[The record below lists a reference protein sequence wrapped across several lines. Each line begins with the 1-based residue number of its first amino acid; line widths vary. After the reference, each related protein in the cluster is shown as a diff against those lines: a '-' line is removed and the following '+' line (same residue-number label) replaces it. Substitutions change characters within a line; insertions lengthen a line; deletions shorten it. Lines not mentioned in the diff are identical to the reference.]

1 MISWFRRP
9 RIRASEPEATTSE
22 AEAQAPARA
31 PALLPLVRPIALA
44 GPAPA
49 PNAVAAPVAFGP
61 SSSVRPAPRDAYFA
75 PGAYAVDDDQAD
87 ARPAPA
93 PAPAPPTLS
102 VHRPWDEVTLRGFAV
117 GRAEL
122 TSEHQVSLAS
132 LAGELTEILNSYPDT
147 FLSAIGHAAASE
159 AGAEDLGLRR
169 AVAVTSALAAL
180 GVPAATMHAAGRS
193 AEPSA
198 PGGSGRDFGVVVQVI
213 KRNFRAE
220 HRAHGEER
228 HPAPAAAEPHP
239 KPTEAVRHR
248 GPITEAMERS
258 IDVEMK
264 RLGLAASLRD
274 PVRGL
279 AIAAQEK
286 GVDATIEAMA
296 KDTHVD
302 DKTREVIR
310 AVLKEVLKVK

>member
-1 MISWFRRP
+1 VISWFRRP

-31 PALLPLVRPIALA
+31 PALLPPVRPIALA

-87 ARPAPA
+87 VRPA

-102 VHRPWDEVTLRGFAV
+102 LHRPWDEVTLGGFAE

-122 TSEHQVSLAS
+122 TSEHRAALVSLV
-132 LAGELTEILNSYPDT
+132 GELTEILKSYPDT

-159 AGAEDLGLRR
+159 GGVEGLGLRR
-169 AVAVTSALAAL
+169 AASVTSALAAL

-193 AEPSA
+193 AEPSP

-220 HRAHGEER
+220 HRAPGEER
-228 HPAPAAAEPHP
+228 HPAPVAAEPHP

-302 DKTREVIR
+302 DKTREAIR